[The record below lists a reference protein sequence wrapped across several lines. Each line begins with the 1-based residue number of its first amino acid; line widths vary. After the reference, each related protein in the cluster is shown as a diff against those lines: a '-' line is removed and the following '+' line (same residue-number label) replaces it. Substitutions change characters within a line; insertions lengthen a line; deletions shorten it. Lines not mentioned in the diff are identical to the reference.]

1 MRRRSIV
8 SALMMLLL
16 VMGAPFAAVAVEVGE
31 NAPPFEGASTMGD
44 IRLAD
49 YIGKQH
55 VVLALYFAV
64 FTPV

>member
-1 MRRRSIV
+1 MKKRYYFG
-8 SALMMLLL
+8 ML
-16 VMGAPFAAVAVEVGE
+16 VMILMVLATPLAVVAVEVGE
-31 NAPPFEGASTMGD
+31 RAPLFEGASTVGD

-49 YIGKQH
+49 YLGKQH

>member
-1 MRRRSIV
+1 MRRQSIV
-8 SALMMLLL
+8 GALMTLILA
-16 VMGAPFAAVAVEVGE
+16 MGAPLAADAVEVGE
-31 NAPPFEGASTMGD
+31 KAPLFEGASTMGD
-44 IRLAD
+44 IRLTD